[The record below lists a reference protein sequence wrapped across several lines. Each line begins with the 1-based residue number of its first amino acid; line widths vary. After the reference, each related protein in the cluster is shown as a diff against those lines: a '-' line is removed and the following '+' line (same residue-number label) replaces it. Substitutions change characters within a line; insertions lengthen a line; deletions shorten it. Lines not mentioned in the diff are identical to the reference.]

1 MHRGMDR
8 HRVSRD
14 RVCVSLEQKTEIG
27 HTRFINRTLQMQESV
42 SISAA
47 VISQR
52 NKGTIALIRQS
63 TAESQQSAAG
73 RRGDRDARPDFG
85 RAHHLPA
92 GMLRGATKSASS
104 LGFGIDP
111 RVAAT
116 LAGSHVQHRHA
127 FGRLVSVPAALR
139 DDHEIAGAQR
149 SDQLFAVLAN

>member
-63 TAESQQSAAG
+63 TAES
-73 RRGDRDARPDFG
+73 
-85 RAHHLPA
+85 
-92 GMLRGATKSASS
+92 
-104 LGFGIDP
+104 
-111 RVAAT
+111 
-116 LAGSHVQHRHA
+116 
-127 FGRLVSVPAALR
+127 
-139 DDHEIAGAQR
+139 
-149 SDQLFAVLAN
+149 